1 MLCLRTLFASREINI
16 RTNQAN
22 IALQQKPAKIKL
34 VPQVLCLRRP
44 VYKPDLASMLVQ
56 EAPEVVDLVGRAPRR
71 KRRTNN
77 GAVDAQKIRRIIRK
91 RGKRLKTARAGA
103 TTTRHREEDGEQ
115 SLLDEEEEEEDD
127 QEERRSASRAS

>member
-1 MLCLRTLFASREINI
+1 MGFGHSKHHVSMLQRRLTAEQLNMFQSPRSRW
-16 RTNQAN
+16 
-22 IALQQKPAKIKL
+22 
-34 VPQVLCLRRP
+34 
-44 VYKPDLASMLVQ
+44 YKPDLASMLVQ